1 MIGRRATILVLGAA
15 VATASP
21 AAKAGVWGSQPD
33 VGIAADYNSNPA
45 LLNLGNT
52 AESHG
57 ALILDGP
64 TSYVGDAF
72 KFSVLPSFRL
82 SNSQGYSSV
91 DSDYEHLTTSVEFDT
106 ERDVVTTSAGLARD
120 SSLYHDYLLSNS
132 TGVRRDNFNGDFNWD
147 RKLSERLEWDTDLNW
162 SRVRYD
168 ESDVPGAAV
177 LTDYK
182 YTSISPSLSWAQSE
196 LGKLTATAAVG
207 RYDSLDGKTQSR
219 SANLQFGFTRQL
231 SEIWSLTASGANSR
245 AENRADG
252 ETCDPVYL
260 QFGICLPIPATI
272 ETNQNGEIFAVN
284 LLRQTS
290 LWYLNATASRQ
301 LLPSGFAFL
310 SRQDSYELK
319 GTYTATARL
328 TLSGDV
334 HRIDYEQ
341 PVTGGGTSDLKVTTE
356 SLSAAWLWS
365 EHWTLT
371 LSLNH
376 VLESYGTPRIR
387 PTNSGATLLLS
398 RQFDWKSFP

>member
-231 SEIWSLTASGANSR
+231 SEIWSLTASGGYSR

-284 LLRQTS
+284 LVRQTS

>member
-231 SEIWSLTASGANSR
+231 SEIWSLTASGGYSR

>member
-168 ESDVPGAAV
+168 ESDVAGAAV

-231 SEIWSLTASGANSR
+231 SEIWSLTASGGYSR

-284 LLRQTS
+284 LVRQTS